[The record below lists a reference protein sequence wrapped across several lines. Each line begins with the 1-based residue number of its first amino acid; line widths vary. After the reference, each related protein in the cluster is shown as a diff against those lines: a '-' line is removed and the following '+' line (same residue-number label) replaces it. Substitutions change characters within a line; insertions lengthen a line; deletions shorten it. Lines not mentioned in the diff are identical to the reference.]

1 MRFDCPLSQTL
12 SRTIAALLLLL
23 ALVAGAGPVR
33 LSAAV
38 QHEPA
43 AQAPASAEAGQH
55 EAASHEKSEAEHG
68 SGWFAVIAKT
78 FNFAVLVG
86 VLVYFL
92 REPLTGYLNSRIT
105 RVREDLVTA
114 AETRETASRQLA
126 EIDTKLKALPGE
138 LETLKRRGAEEI
150 VAERER
156 IEHAAAAERERLLE
170 HTRREIDLRL
180 RVARRELLEFAAT
193 LAVNV
198 ASDRIK
204 GSMTPADQARLVD
217 RYAAQLERAQQ

>member
-23 ALVAGAGPVR
+23 ALVAGAGPVQ

-38 QHEPA
+38 QHEPD
-43 AQAPASAEAGQH
+43 AQAPAGAEAGQH
-55 EAASHEKSEAEHG
+55 EASHEKSEAEHG

-126 EIDTKLKALPGE
+126 EIDAKLKALPGE
-138 LETLKRRGAEEI
+138 LETLKRRGGEEI

-156 IEHAAAAERERLLE
+156 IEHAAAAERDRLLE
-170 HTRREIDLRL
+170 HTRREIDMRL
-180 RVARRELLEFAAT
+180 RVARRELVEFAAT

-204 GSMTPADQARLVD
+204 GAMTPADQARLVD
-217 RYAAQLERAQQ
+217 RYAAQLERARQ